1 MGSTENKKNIKYEIN
16 DYLQISLKINSLLNL
31 CDNGWE
37 FEIQNENS
45 FQKKNYNYV
54 ISTIGN
60 KANGKNYFF
69 KKLIINKLASLKNNI
84 IDEINNYFL
93 DNSEGIKLFLP
104 LYLESYIYYINTL
117 SLNSPILNKEINEKE
132 INDNEINEINKN
144 IQLNQKLIEIKTK
157 KNVINYFILR
167 FSIFI
172 SNMIILIINEIT
184 LETQKLI
191 TNVKNLINNI
201 NNESDK
207 IITLIIVHNL
217 KFYDKISDVE
227 NYINYKLKNS
237 CFNIDEEKNE
247 NEKNSNFF
255 YEKDIYKY
263 KAIHIVIAKENT
275 EAGVYYNDS
284 AFTFIN
290 SLIINYERE
299 FNFFDSLKMFVKIM
313 SQKIFD
319 KKICRKNIKIIS
331 LSNDNNKVIKKFLV
345 EKKFKLNNNLLNIFN
360 LEKYD
365 NFKIDLIPK
374 NKYIFDD
381 NFLNIIIYC
390 SGESKIINYKISKLN
405 DDKFSYLIEIEGE
418 KKIFDSDSIEMLYNF
433 INEGKFKIDI
443 KIEKKNKIVSEK
455 SKMVIEKKNG
465 LIICKFKLKK
475 YNKINCI

>member
-1 MGSTENKKNIKYEIN
+1 MEASNGVSN
-16 DYLQISLKINSLLNL
+16 DSCRNHRDQ
-31 CDNGWE
+31 G
-37 FEIQNENS
+37 
-45 FQKKNYNYV
+45 
-54 ISTIGN
+54 
-60 KANGKNYFF
+60 
-69 KKLIINKLASLKNNI
+69 
-84 IDEINNYFL
+84 FL
-93 DNSEGIKLFLP
+93 
-104 LYLESYIYYINTL
+104 Y
-117 SLNSPILNKEINEKE
+117 
-132 INDNEINEINKN
+132 
-144 IQLNQKLIEIKTK
+144 
-157 KNVINYFILR
+157 
-167 FSIFI
+167 
-172 SNMIILIINEIT
+172 
-184 LETQKLI
+184 
-191 TNVKNLINNI
+191 
-201 NNESDK
+201 
-207 IITLIIVHNL
+207 IIVHNL

-237 CFNIDEEKNE
+237 CFNINEEKTKEKNE
-247 NEKNSNFF
+247 NEKNNNFF

-263 KAIHIVIAKENT
+263 KAIHIVIAKENN

-331 LSNDNNKVIKKFLV
+331 LSNNNNKIIKKFLV

-418 KKIFDSDSIEMLYNF
+418 KKYSIQILLKCY
-433 INEGKFKIDI
+433 
-443 KIEKKNKIVSEK
+443 
-455 SKMVIEKKNG
+455 
-465 LIICKFKLKK
+465 IIS
-475 YNKINCI
+475 